1 MVTMSYPRALLPA
14 VQLTVGLAFG
24 IALSALLVTLA
35 GCDPHRQPSALPPD
49 IELPPGDLPTEGEG
63 EPGEGEGE
71 PDEGEGEPD
80 RDDDF
85 DGLDDDLED
94 QLARDYLPF
103 LSNHP
108 DDGCPRSGIV
118 FRARP
123 HPLDDSFVHVIYSR
137 LYEFDCGFTRHAGDN
152 EVFAITIDPTR
163 AAPAG
168 IVAMRGV
175 SHQNTVCQRD
185 TMCGA
190 CNGLRACDTT
200 TRNGALGGTAGWPV
214 VYSSKDKH
222 ASAVDVHEGCSLDA
236 SCLDVCTLANAPALL
251 PLVNAGE
258 PGHPFVDNLS
268 DAAQGGFITTDNG
281 WTEPSEI
288 AYDPWGGAD
297 FGEAG
302 VVSEDLIDAAF
313 DTPVC
318 RPTGTD
324 DPPEDDDEP
333 FVLAPDF
340 VTEERLCDIPAN
352 ADDVVDPVNLPCA
365 LEVRNI
371 DAPAALPPGDDVRV
385 VAWNVEFG
393 ASQAVV
399 LDQLLSNPELAG
411 ADVLLLSEVARM
423 NGESV
428 PVGIHQVRELADALG
443 MAYAFGVEWDR
454 RFNPDVPAPKGEHG
468 IAVLSRF
475 PLGNLTPIRHTP
487 ANDFWDERGDIGGRI
502 TLGAT
507 VLVPTTSGGVQL
519 RVYASHLCTRPQFP
533 SDDARAVQGA
543 EIRADAARPGRPALQ
558 VVGGDLNTWT
568 CNPANSDCTSSPDA
582 EEVVVDFLND
592 GWDDGTRGFN
602 GFTQLGEGFF
612 PQRLDWLFVR
622 GAALLPGTA
631 VTDADGSDHLPLF
644 TDVLLP

>member
-1 MVTMSYPRALLPA
+1 MSYQRTLLSPA
-14 VQLTVGLAFG
+14 VQRAALGLAAG
-24 IALSALLVTLA
+24 ALLSMFLVA
-35 GCDPHRQPSALPPD
+35 IGGCDPHDTAGAQPPGGDDVL
-49 IELPPGDLPTEGEG
+49 LPPGDLPSEGEG
-63 EPGEGEGE
+63 EAAGEGEGEGE
-71 PDEGEGEPD
+71 PA
-80 RDDDF
+80 RDDDE
-85 DGLDDDLED
+85 DGLADDLED

-108 DDGCPRSGIV
+108 SDECPRSGIV

-123 HPLDDSFVHVIYSR
+123 HPLDATFVHVIYSR
-137 LYEFDCGFTRHAGDN
+137 LYEQDCGFTTHAGDN

-163 AAPAG
+163 APPEG
-168 IVAMRGV
+168 IVAMRAV
-175 SHQNTVCQRD
+175 SHQNTVCERD

-190 CNGLRACDTT
+190 CDGLRACDTT
-200 TRNGALGGTAGWPV
+200 TRNGALGGTADWPI
-214 VYSSKDKH
+214 VYASKDKH

-236 SCLDVCTLANAPALL
+236 SCLDVCTLADAPALV

-258 PGHPFVDNLS
+258 PDHPLVDDLS
-268 DAAQGGFITTDNG
+268 DASQGGFITSENG
-281 WTEPSEI
+281 WSEQSEFT
-288 AYDPWGGAD
+288 YDPWSDAE

-302 VVSEDLIDAAF
+302 VVSEDLVDAAF

-318 RPTGTD
+318 RPSD
-324 DPPEDDDEP
+324 IVPPPPSEEP

-340 VTEERLCDIPAN
+340 ITEAQLCDVPAT
-352 ADDVVDPVNLPCA
+352 ADDIVDPVHLPCA
-365 LEVRNI
+365 LEVRNVAEASTGALEAG
-371 DAPAALPPGDDVRV
+371 DAVRV

-399 LDQLLSNPELAG
+399 VNELLTHPELVG

-423 NGESV
+423 NGESD
-428 PVGIHQVRELADALG
+428 PAGIHQVRELADALG

-507 VLVPTTSGGVQL
+507 LLVPTTTGDVQL

-533 SDDARAVQGA
+533 SDDPRAVQGA
-543 EIRADAARPGRPALQ
+543 EIRADASRPGRPVMQ

-568 CNPANSDCTSSPDA
+568 CNPATNDCTSSPDA
-582 EEVVVDFLND
+582 EEIIADFLDD
-592 GWDDGTRGFN
+592 GWDDGTRGYN
-602 GFTQLGEGFF
+602 GITQLGEGFF

-622 GAALLPGTA
+622 GTGSLPGSA
-631 VTDADGSDHLPLF
+631 LTDVDGSDHLPLF
-644 TDVLLP
+644 TDVVLP